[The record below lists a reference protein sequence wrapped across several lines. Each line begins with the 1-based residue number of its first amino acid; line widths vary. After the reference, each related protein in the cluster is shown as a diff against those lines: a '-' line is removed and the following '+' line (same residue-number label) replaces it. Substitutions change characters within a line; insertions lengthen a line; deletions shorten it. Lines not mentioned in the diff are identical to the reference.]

1 LFQKQ
6 QKKSVSQSESI
17 FLLFFFFL
25 YCSFFFI
32 YFISFSQQ
40 KKKKPQTK
48 KMKSLVFIIA
58 IIASFLMASCV
69 VLAAPLTPGADTSP
83 FTVTGVLT
91 TQYHFG
97 SSIGTSHPYYPD
109 TRALLA
115 YNSSGYCIVSRATGS
130 TGYVLEWNFNTAESA
145 IITSWLVANY
155 LGSNTRN
162 NLELTISG
170 TWTSGRFTVTPTSWT
185 ITQTS
190 IMPYG
195 INYATCNVTRMLGC
209 LLSIETSL
217 PGDCANVLLPHVK
230 SCVNNNPS
238 CPALIG
244 KLAIFVNN
252 YCTLSRPVIDTLFC
266 NDGSAGGTVVCDY
279 VAAAKPTGIYAE
291 VLITDSANGMPVG
304 GNAGSQ
310 TTAPSSAGA
319 VAFISA
325 IASVLIAVIAMM
337 M

>member
-1 LFQKQ
+1 
-6 QKKSVSQSESI
+6 
-17 FLLFFFFL
+17 
-25 YCSFFFI
+25 
-32 YFISFSQQ
+32 
-40 KKKKPQTK
+40 
-48 KMKSLVFIIA
+48 MKSLLFIVA
-58 IIASFLMASCV
+58 IIASLMMLSFAR
-69 VLAAPLTPGADTSP
+69 AAPLTAGADTSP

-97 SSIGTSHPYYPD
+97 SSIGSSHPYYPD
-109 TRALLA
+109 TKALLA

-130 TGYVLEWNFNTAESA
+130 TAYVLEWNFNTAESD
-145 IITSWLVANY
+145 IITNWLVANY

-195 INYATCNVTRMLGC
+195 INYATCNVTKMLGC

-217 PGDCANVLLPHVK
+217 PGDCSNVLLPHVK

-238 CPALIG
+238 CPALVG
-244 KLAIFVNN
+244 KLAIFVDN
-252 YCTLSRPVIDTLFC
+252 YCTLSRAVIDTLFC
-266 NDGSAGGTVVCDY
+266 NDGSAGGTAVCEY

-291 VLITDSANGMPVG
+291 VLITDSANGMPSG

-310 TTAPSSAGA
+310 PRAPNSAGA
-319 VAFISA
+319 VAFSA
-325 IASVLIAVIAMM
+325 IVAVLVAVIAMM